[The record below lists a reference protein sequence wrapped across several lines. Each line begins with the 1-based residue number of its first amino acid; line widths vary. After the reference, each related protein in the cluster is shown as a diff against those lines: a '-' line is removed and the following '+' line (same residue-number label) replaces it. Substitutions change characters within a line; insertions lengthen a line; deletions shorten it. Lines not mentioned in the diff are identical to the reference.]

1 MPELPEVETVVR
13 GLRPRLVG
21 RRIVRLELRQPAIV
35 RSDVKR
41 FRRALAGA
49 RIAGLRRRGKYI
61 LIELA
66 GANGPAKRDCW
77 VVHLGMTGQLY
88 AAKKS
93 APLEKHTHLIAW
105 LSSGEQLRY
114 RDPRRFGRLLAL
126 RPDEVEDYFA
136 PLGPEPLRI
145 SLEGFRR
152 LFAGR
157 KAPVKNLL
165 LNQNRLRGVGNIYAG
180 EALFLAGIHPARAAG
195 SLAPGELERLYRA
208 LRQVLREAIAG
219 QGSTVSD
226 YRRGDGLPGD
236 YQNSLRVYDREGQ
249 PCPNCAEPIE
259 RLVLAGRSAHFC
271 PRCQPGERRRT
282 AKRRNVPQRSFTGAV
297 MLSAAKHPS

>member
-21 RRIVRLELRQPAIV
+21 RRILCLEIRQPAVV
-35 RSDVKR
+35 RSDVR
-41 FRRALAGA
+41 QFRCALRGA
-49 RIAGLRRRGKYI
+49 RIKGMSRRGKYI
-61 LIELA
+61 LIELQ
-66 GANGPAKRDCW
+66 GSRYRPRSTYW

-88 AAKKS
+88 VTTPS
-93 APLEKHTHLIAW
+93 APREKHTHLVAW

-126 RPDEVEDYFA
+126 AAEAIEDYFA
-136 PLGPEPLRI
+136 PLGPEPLRV
-145 SLEGFRR
+145 SLPGFCR

-157 KAPVKNLL
+157 RAPVKNLL

-195 SLAPGELERLYRA
+195 SLARAELERLYRA

-226 YRRGDGLPGD
+226 YRRGDGLPGA
-236 YQNSLRVYDREGQ
+236 YQNSLRVYDREGH
-249 PCPNCAEPIE
+249 PCPNCGEPIE
-259 RLVLAGRSAHFC
+259 RVVLAGRSAHFC
-271 PRCQPGERRRT
+271 PRCQPAGRDDGETSARRGP
-282 AKRRNVPQRSFTGAV
+282 ARRLAHGA
-297 MLSAAKHPS
+297 AAR

>member
-21 RRIVRLELRQPAIV
+21 RRIVRLVIRQPAMV
-35 RSDVKR
+35 RSNLKR

-49 RIAGLRRRGKYI
+49 RIAGMRRRGKYI

-66 GANGPAKRDCW
+66 RANGRARRDYW

-88 AAKKS
+88 AAKRT

-114 RDPRRFGRLLAL
+114 RDARRFGRLLAL
-126 RPDEVEDYFA
+126 RADEVEDYFA
-136 PLGPEPLRI
+136 ALGPEPLRI

-157 KAPVKNLL
+157 RAPVKNLL

-180 EALFLAGIHPARAAG
+180 EALFLAGVHPARAAA
-195 SLAPGELERLYRA
+195 SLSAAELERLYRA
-208 LRQVLREAIAG
+208 LREVLRDAIAG

-236 YQNSLRVYDREGQ
+236 YQNSLRVYDREGE
-249 PCPNCAEPIE
+249 PCPNCGEPIE

-271 PRCQPGERRRT
+271 PRCQPVERMRPSEGRDIPRRPSASSDILRE
-282 AKRRNVPQRSFTGAV
+282 AKDHS
-297 MLSAAKHPS
+297 

>member
-13 GLRPRLVG
+13 GLRARLVG

-35 RSDVKR
+35 RSDVKK
-41 FRRALAGA
+41 FRRALRGA
-49 RIAGLRRRGKYI
+49 RIAGMRRRGKYI

-66 GANGPAKRDCW
+66 GANGRASHDFW

-88 AAKKS
+88 AAKNS
-93 APLEKHTHLIAW
+93 APVEKHTHLIAW

-114 RDPRRFGRLLAL
+114 RDPRRFGRLLWL
-126 RPDEVEDYFA
+126 RADEVEDYFA
-136 PLGPEPLRI
+136 ALGPEPLRI
-145 SLEGFRR
+145 SPGGFRR

-180 EALFLAGIHPARAAG
+180 EALFLAGVHPARAAE
-195 SLAPGELERLYRA
+195 SLSPEELERLYRA

-226 YRRGDGLPGD
+226 YRRGDGLPGN
-236 YQNSLRVYDREGQ
+236 YQNSLQVYDREGQ
-249 PCPNCAEPIE
+249 PCPNCGQLIE

-271 PRCQPGERRRT
+271 PRCQAV
-282 AKRRNVPQRSFTGAV
+282 AKDPAVPQGGTG
-297 MLSAAKHPS
+297 LN

>member
-1 MPELPEVETVVR
+1 VPELPEVETVVR

-21 RRIVRLELRQPAIV
+21 RRIVRVEIRQPAIV

-41 FRRALAGA
+41 FRRALRGA
-49 RIAGLRRRGKYI
+49 RIAALRRRGKYI
-61 LIELA
+61 VVELA
-66 GANGPAKRDCW
+66 GAKGGAGRACW

-88 AAKKS
+88 MAKRG
-93 APLEKHTHLIAW
+93 APLEEHTHLIAW

-126 RPDEVEDYFA
+126 RAEEVEDYFA
-136 PLGPEPLRI
+136 ALGPEPLRI

-152 LFAGR
+152 LLAGR
-157 KAPVKNLL
+157 RAPMKNLL
-165 LNQNRLRGVGNIYAG
+165 LNQKRLRGVGNIYAG
-180 EALFLAGIHPARAAG
+180 EALFLAGVHPARAAG
-195 SLAPGELERLYRA
+195 GLSPREVERLYRA

-226 YRRGDGLPGD
+226 YRRGDGLPGE

-249 PCPNCAEPIE
+249 PCPNCGEGIE

-271 PRCQPGERRRT
+271 PRCQE
-282 AKRRNVPQRSFTGAV
+282 
-297 MLSAAKHPS
+297 